1 MWLQCLTD
9 PQTEPQSVRGIRFKI
24 ETKWTSAF
32 VWLIWVWPEI
42 WAASNSKHTV
52 QAYKG
57 IYSLTFQSSL
67 TFLGSAASSTGLNVC
82 PWCLSPSLQ
91 IRHTSSW
98 SVSQNSLSLSW
109 WSEHTS
115 FSGSS
120 NTLTPAPQAA
130 TFPSL
135 RACCSLKCSL
145 TAVTIFRSTRLDR
158 RSHMVKGRLHSGH
171 CFRRQLWEWLLIHC
185 RQNVW
190 SQSRLTGS
198 VKSPKHT
205 EHWICFDSRES
216 ITTTCLKHVAWQ
228 NVACVP

>member
-1 MWLQCLTD
+1 MLQCWTIMTVKWPWRLWD
-9 PQTEPQSVRGIRFKI
+9 PKQNPSQYVELDTSKI
-24 ETKWTSAF
+24 ETKCTSAF
-32 VWLIWVWPEI
+32 VRLTWIWPEI

-52 QAYKG
+52 RLIKVS
-57 IYSLTFQSSL
+57 SLTFQSSL

-91 IRHTSSW
+91 IRHTSFW

-135 RACCSLKCSL
+135 RACSSLKCSL

-158 RSHMVKGRLHSGH
+158 RSHMV
-171 CFRRQLWEWLLIHC
+171 
-185 RQNVW
+185 
-190 SQSRLTGS
+190 
-198 VKSPKHT
+198 
-205 EHWICFDSRES
+205 
-216 ITTTCLKHVAWQ
+216 
-228 NVACVP
+228 

>member
-1 MWLQCLTD
+1 MLNRNDSKMTLASLR
-9 PQTEPQSVRGIRFKI
+9 PQTEPQSVCGIRYIQNRNQIYFCFRMADLDMTWNLSSVKLK
-24 ETKWTSAF
+24 TY
-32 VWLIWVWPEI
+32 
-42 WAASNSKHTV
+42 SK
-52 QAYKG
+52 AYKG

-91 IRHTSSW
+91 IRHTSFW

-135 RACCSLKCSL
+135 RACSSLKCSL

-158 RSHMVKGRLHSGH
+158 RSHMV
-171 CFRRQLWEWLLIHC
+171 
-185 RQNVW
+185 
-190 SQSRLTGS
+190 
-198 VKSPKHT
+198 
-205 EHWICFDSRES
+205 
-216 ITTTCLKHVAWQ
+216 
-228 NVACVP
+228 